1 MAKRAKSKAASAPQR
16 VRHLIALDASNVMRR
31 LEARHA
37 EMVALFSRLR
47 DRAPMLETVHSWFD
61 TAGFPF
67 PTQLPTLLEV
77 VGDHRVLYGS
87 DHCWTPTPGVAAQI
101 AMIDHAGAGGR
112 RGRVGRGD
120 GDGGV
125 GAEIV
130 AGDVVPIAFD
140 AAVSAED
147 PCLAMARFGEGGD
160 GMGGGDAVGVV
171 EGDDLVVDDIVVA
184 FVDAAAVGPVGERL
198 GEGNGGCHGGKSLTG
213 RVSVQYA

>member
-1 MAKRAKSKAASAPQR
+1 MA
-16 VRHLIALDASNVMRR
+16 
-31 LEARHA
+31 
-37 EMVALFSRLR
+37 
-47 DRAPMLETVHSWFD
+47 
-61 TAGFPF
+61 
-67 PTQLPTLLEV
+67 
-77 VGDHRVLYGS
+77 
-87 DHCWTPTPGVAAQI
+87 GVARGDGGEEGGDGGTVAV

-198 GEGNGGCHGGKSLTG
+198 GEGLLGGSGGDGTERPVTSGGVAEK
-213 RVSVQYA
+213 